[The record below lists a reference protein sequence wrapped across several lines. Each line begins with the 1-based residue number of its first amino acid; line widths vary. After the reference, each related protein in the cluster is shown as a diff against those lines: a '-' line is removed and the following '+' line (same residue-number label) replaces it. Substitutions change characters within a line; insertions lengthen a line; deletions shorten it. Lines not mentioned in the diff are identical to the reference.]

1 MNIKDEL
8 FYCDEC
14 KVLGYCKKAKLHLK
28 SVLNEESFSSRVNE
42 DIAMQLD
49 NILPMKSTANFGS
62 RNAQQLQQA
71 HNLLRLQDFE
81 SASTLYKDLIHDN
94 YYHWELLL
102 GMSLCCFYTEK
113 YDEAASY
120 ANQIRIESNQTWTLA
135 IQQFIQ
141 LCNSRKGSPVL
152 GSLGNQGRSLKKE
165 EKIPDSTFTCNAP

>member
-14 KVLGYCKKAKLHLK
+14 KVLGYCKKAKAHVETILY
-28 SVLNEESFSSRVNE
+28 EESFNARVNE
-42 DIAMQLD
+42 DIAKQLD
-49 NILPMKSTANFGS
+49 HILPIKSTANFG
-62 RNAQQLQQA
+62 NKHAKLLQQA

-81 SASTLYKDLIHDN
+81 SASTLYNDLILDN

-113 YDEAASY
+113 YDEAATY
-120 ANQIRIESNQTWTLA
+120 ANQIRIESNETWSLA

-141 LCNSRKGSPVL
+141 LCNSRKGNPAQ
-152 GSLGNQGRSLKKE
+152 GSLGSQGPSLKKE
-165 EKIPDSTFTCNAP
+165 EEIPDSNFTCNVV